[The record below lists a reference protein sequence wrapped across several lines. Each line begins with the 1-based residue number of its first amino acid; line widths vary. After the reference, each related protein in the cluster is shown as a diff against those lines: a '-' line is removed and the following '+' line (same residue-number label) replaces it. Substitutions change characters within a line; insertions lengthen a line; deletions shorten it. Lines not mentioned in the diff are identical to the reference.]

1 MMRRITFVLVLF
13 FLIVVFPISAST
25 DWESYTNLYMYT
37 IPGPSFYADLSN
49 SAHVF
54 DGSHGGNY
62 SDNPSN
68 NAYSGIDIVGII
80 GVADVSE
87 SDKKSV
93 FTQSNEFTITCERI
107 GVSADGNT
115 WVYTS
120 QSNPNIQ
127 FPFGLEFVLRANKWD
142 GKGTGSTVTDFGTNG
157 VVHLGYGSGGN
168 ESFTPIKTNPD
179 WAAFWFDLV
188 LVIPSE
194 DELKASGIKYGAASD
209 FQVELKL
216 TLKDKEFGINK
227 TFNLLLR
234 GYYDTAV
241 TDSSNG
247 YIIFSVNPTNANII
261 PLSSLN
267 EAEYSIGT
275 YSYETTP
282 IKSKDSDHYFEL
294 SEEFT
299 SPIYMFVSANSDL
312 YSQNNLTA
320 EHKFYLKHEKA
331 SASNNATAVN
341 IPFSIGL
348 QSKNGGEKIWFDG
361 DDCITRTVDS
371 EGNSIVS
378 NPIGLSG
385 RYEYSST
392 RFGMEDIVIL
402 HDDGEI
408 LFKLG
413 HEGESISNEEVRN
426 NFVSGRYNSKIYIHI
441 YSDI

>member
-1 MMRRITFVLVLF
+1 MRRITFVLVLF

-142 GKGTGSTVTDFGTNG
+142 GKGLGSTVTDFGTNG

-216 TLKDKEFGINK
+216 RLTDKEFGIDK

-267 EAEYSIGT
+267 GADYSIGT
-275 YSYETTP
+275 YFYETAPIQSSSNETSFANSNN
-282 IKSKDSDHYFEL
+282 IKS
-294 SEEFT
+294 
-299 SPIYMFVSANSDL
+299 PIHMFVSASNSL
-312 YSQNNLTA
+312 SSKGV
-320 EHKFYLKHEKA
+320 KFNLKHEKA
-331 SASNNATAVN
+331 SISNGALAVN

-348 QSKNGGEKIWFDG
+348 QSHSGGNIEWYDG
-361 DDCITRTVDS
+361 DEYIE
-371 EGNSIVS
+371 EGELKNFDNH
-378 NPIGLSG
+378 NPILGQ
-385 RYEYSST
+385 YEYSST
-392 RFGMEDIVIL
+392 RLGLQDIVIL

-413 HEGESISNEEVRN
+413 HYGENFDSEYVKNT
-426 NFVSGRYNSKIYIHI
+426 FVSGKYNSNIYIHL
-441 YSDI
+441 YSAL